1 MGENSTTTVSVIW
14 MNRKDFGFDLPEA
27 SKVGCASFLTPAGE
41 QTMAY
46 FWEGAGVDYL
56 RKIFSIR
63 REWGWYK
70 DFPVFKLLPIEKAF
84 WEYVREANL
93 LVLGHVCVEQGIDG
107 LFTKDVEM
115 RTPSALLHGHDD
127 FQNERVVANRL
138 TDPQFAVQL
147 VIKTWVYGHV
157 RHTAFAKPVHD
168 WLAGCEY
175 EKYEDDR
182 GLLYQAVGDLTK
194 EADISNIAKFLTNA
208 VQLQIWWYGKVG
220 DCGRIVSKLSQ
231 ISIYIY
237 TGRPLQEWECKDV
250 VKGTCD
256 YFNY

>member
-1 MGENSTTTVSVIW
+1 MGEKNTTTVSVIW

-27 SKVGCASFLTPAGE
+27 SRVGCASLLTSSGE
-41 QTMAY
+41 QTTAY
-46 FWEGAGVDYL
+46 LWEGAGVDYL

-70 DFPVFKLLPIEKAF
+70 DFPVYRLSPIEEAF

-93 LVLGHVCVEQGIDG
+93 FVLGHVCVEQGVDG
-107 LFTKDVEM
+107 LFTKGIDM
-115 RTPSALLHGHDD
+115 QKPSPLRGRDA
-127 FQNERVVANRL
+127 FRYERIIANRL

-147 VIKTWVYGHV
+147 IIKTSIYKHI
-157 RHTAFAKPVHD
+157 RHTAFAEPVHD

-175 EKYEDDR
+175 ERYEDDM

-194 EADISNIAKFLTNA
+194 ESDISNIAKFLMNA
-208 VQLQIWWYGKVG
+208 VQLQIWWYGKLEIVG
-220 DCGRIVSKLSQ
+220 ASFQNYPRLVS
-231 ISIYIY
+231 IY
-237 TGRPLQEWECKDV
+237 TGRPLQEWRCKSI
-250 VKGTCD
+250 VKGACD